1 VARFQRL
8 TFLLEKSAAYSSI
21 IGAEINKKKYVLQ
34 KPSKPTRNVTE
45 GRKRLRTDDPDPSDQ
60 DYGFSKRTKTNY
72 GQSKL
77 GGNLIHAPRMKQPKL
92 VTGGKLKDYQLEG
105 VEWMISLDQNGISG
119 ILGESWLLN
128 PRCSF
133 QRRILHCS

>member
-21 IGAEINKKKYVLQ
+21 IKAEMDKKKYVLQ
-34 KPSKPTRNVTE
+34 KPSKPTRKVTK
-45 GRKRLRTDDPDPSDQ
+45 GRKRLRKNDPDPSDE

-72 GQSKL
+72 GQSKP
-77 GGNLIHAPRMKQPKL
+77 GGNPIPAPRMKQPKL

-119 ILGESWLLN
+119 ILGDSWILH

-133 QRRILHCS
+133 QRHILHCS